1 MKNSGFYLRIVIAT
15 VVFVSISIYSNA
27 QWYNPEKVN
36 KKAAS
41 YYSLAYELAQDAKFE
56 EALSNLEKALA
67 LDPKFVDVYLSRAG
81 IYSLMRDYTKSVVD
95 YEKGMSMDADYSK
108 SYLLPYSISLAGTG
122 NFEKALA
129 TVNQFLTRT
138 DLNSQSKAAGAF
150 RKSSFEFAI
159 ANAAKTEERLV
170 SLKRTN
176 MGDSINSLV
185 YEYFPSLTIDGKKMI
200 FTRRINNDED
210 FYQSDLINGVWS
222 NATALKGRIN
232 TNFNEGAQN
241 ISQDG
246 EWLIFTGCNYPEG
259 VGSCDL
265 YIAKKAKNGSWND
278 PENLGDIINT
288 DAWESSPSLSPDK
301 RFLYFSSNRLGG
313 YGGKDIWVSERNNQN
328 RWGKPFNLGPTINT
342 KNDEASPF
350 IHADN
355 QTLYFSSD
363 GLPGYG
369 NTDLFVSKK
378 QTDGTWGEPLN
389 LGYPINTIDDEGSLI
404 VSADGRTGYYASDG
418 VDAKGKLDLYTFEL
432 PKKIQAKKTIWVK
445 GQVYD
450 DKTKLGLPSAVV
462 LTNLK
467 TKQIVSKL
475 QTDEDGNYLVTLPI
489 GDEYAFTVNRKGYLL
504 YSENYR
510 LVDYNLDS
518 SFTNNIPLQSL
529 LAGANIVLKNI
540 FFDSNKFE
548 LKPESE
554 TELDN
559 LVALLLENPNLR
571 ITLNGYTDNIGSPAT
586 NLQLSKN
593 RALSVKQYLE
603 SKGIAS
609 SRLLYKGFGEANPIA
624 PNTTEEGRIKN
635 RRTEL
640 IVL

>member
-1 MKNSGFYLRIVIAT
+1 MKISFIFKIFFVGTLLFFT
-15 VVFVSISIYSNA
+15 VCQFASA
-27 QWYNPEKVN
+27 QWYNPDKVN
-36 KKAAS
+36 KKAVS
-41 YYSLAYELAQDAKFE
+41 FYSLAYEQAQDAKFDD
-56 EALSNLEKALA
+56 ALLNLDKALA

-81 IYSLMRDYTKSVVD
+81 IYSLMHNYNKSVAD
-95 YEKGMSMDADYSK
+95 YELGMNMDAEYSK
-108 SYLLPYSISLAGTG
+108 TYLLPYSISLAGTG

-129 TVNQFLTRT
+129 AVNLFLTRN
-138 DLNSQSKAAGAF
+138 DLNTQSKSAAAF
-150 RKSSFEFAI
+150 RKASYDFAI
-159 ANAAKTEERLV
+159 SYSAQLKERLV
-170 SLKRTN
+170 VLSRIN
-176 MGDSINSLV
+176 MGDSINSAV

-210 FYQSDLINGVWS
+210 FYQSEFINGVW
-222 NATALKGRIN
+222 NKATALKGRIN
-232 TNFNEGAQN
+232 TNYNEGAQN

-259 VGSCDL
+259 EGSCDL

-278 PENLGDIINT
+278 PENLGDIVNT

-328 RWGKPFNLGPTINT
+328 RWGKPVNLGPTINT
-342 KNDEASPF
+342 KYDEASPF

-355 QTLYFSSD
+355 ESLYFSSD

-378 QTDGTWGEPLN
+378 QADGTWGVPLN

-404 VSADGRTGYYASDG
+404 VSADGSTGYYASDG
-418 VDAKGKLDLYTFEL
+418 VDTKGKLDIYTFQL
-432 PKKIQAKKTIWVK
+432 PKNIQAKKTIWVK
-445 GQVYD
+445 GQVFD
-450 DKTKLGLPSAVV
+450 AKTKLGLPSAVV

-467 TKQIVSKL
+467 TKQVVSKL

-489 GDEYAFTVNRKGYLL
+489 GNEYAFTVNRKGYLL
-504 YSENYR
+504 YSENYP
-510 LVDYNLDS
+510 LTDYLSDS

-529 LAGANIVLKNI
+529 IAGANVVLKNL

-548 LKPESE
+548 LKTESE
-554 TELDN
+554 IELDN
-559 LVALLLENPNLR
+559 LVTLLLENPGLR
-571 ITLNGYTDNIGSPAT
+571 IGLNGYTDNIGTPES
-586 NLQLSKN
+586 NLVLSKN
-593 RALSVKQYLE
+593 RALSVKKYLE
-603 SKGIAS
+603 SRGIAPA
-609 SRLLYKGFGEANPIA
+609 RLQYRGYGETNPIA
-624 PNTTEEGRIKN
+624 TNSTEEGRIKN

>member
-1 MKNSGFYLRIVIAT
+1 MFLFFSSKL
-15 VVFVSISIYSNA
+15 SNA

-41 YYSLAYELAQDAKFE
+41 YYGLAYELAQDSKFD

-67 LDPKFVDVYLSRAG
+67 IDPKFVDVYLSRAG
-81 IYSLMRDYTKSVVD
+81 IYSLMHNYTKSVAD
-95 YEKGMSMDADYSK
+95 YEKGMSMDAAYSNA
-108 SYLLPYSISLAGTG
+108 YLLPYSISLAGTG
-122 NFEKALA
+122 DFEKALLV
-129 TVNQFLTRT
+129 VNKFLTRN

-150 RKSSFEFAI
+150 RKKSFEFAI
-159 ANAAKTEERLV
+159 ASAVKMEEKLV
-170 SLKRTN
+170 VLKRAN
-176 MGDSINSLV
+176 MGDSINSLAF
-185 YEYFPSLTIDGKKMI
+185 EYFPSLTIDGKKMI

-210 FYQSDLINGVWS
+210 FYQSDLENGVWS

-265 YIAKKAKNGSWND
+265 YIAKKAKNGNWND
-278 PENLGDIINT
+278 PENLGNIINT

-313 YGGKDIWVSERNNQN
+313 YGGKDIWVTERDNQN
-328 RWGKPFNLGPTINT
+328 RWGTPINLGPTINS

-355 QTLYFSSD
+355 QSLYYSSD

-369 NTDLFVSKK
+369 NTDLFVSRK
-378 QTDGTWGEPLN
+378 QLDGTWSEPVN

-418 VDAKGKLDLYTFEL
+418 ADAKGKLDLYTFLL
-432 PKKIQAKKTIWVK
+432 PKNIQARKTIWVK

-467 TKQIVSKL
+467 TKQVVSKL

-504 YSENYR
+504 YSENYQ
-510 LVDYNLDS
+510 LIDHDMDS
-518 SFTNNIPLQSL
+518 SYTNNIPLQSL
-529 LAGANIVLKNI
+529 IAGANVILKNI

-548 LKPESE
+548 LKSESE
-554 TELDN
+554 TELGN
-559 LVALLLENPNLR
+559 LVALLLENPKLR
-571 ITLNGYTDNIGSPAT
+571 ISLNGYTDNIGSPAT

-593 RALSVKQYLE
+593 RALSVKQFLE

-609 SRLLYKGFGEANPIA
+609 SRLLFKGFGEAKPIA
-624 PNTTEEGRIKN
+624 SNGTEEGRIKN